1 MKSCCGLVKYTL
13 AILVAVLMFASCKKT
28 ENRTYPNNDAVNPH
42 RVPTIK
48 VENYVNRLFIDLVGR
63 SALEAEMATETDIL
77 KEAGLSKQARMDLIS
92 KLQNDTAAVIGD
104 SSYNIAYNQ
113 RLYDIMKSRMCEGAA
128 DNEFTRF
135 VGLAQFALTVA
146 RLEGDS
152 VRVYAAL
159 EQIERNQKVVEG
171 KVEMRNGEITINE
184 LFARLM
190 NNNVYDYINMNSFN
204 FVNASF
210 DDLFMR
216 FPTQEEFDIA
226 YEIIERNQVGGLFGG
241 FASTKAE
248 YCKLLTESDE
258 FYEGLIRWTY
268 ETLMGREATSQ
279 EVVNHFSK
287 IIINKDFKQLQMD
300 ILITDEYADF

>member
-1 MKSCCGLVKYTL
+1 M
-13 AILVAVLMFASCKKT
+13 
-28 ENRTYPNNDAVNPH
+28 
-42 RVPTIK
+42 
-48 VENYVNRLFIDLVGR
+48 
-63 SALEAEMATETDIL
+63 
-77 KEAGLSKQARMDLIS
+77 
-92 KLQNDTAAVIGD
+92 
-104 SSYNIAYNQ
+104 
-113 RLYDIMKSRMCEGAA
+113 
-128 DNEFTRF
+128 
-135 VGLAQFALTVA
+135 
-146 RLEGDS
+146 
-152 VRVYAAL
+152 YAAL